1 MGEVLLVNVEP
12 NTAELLFALQPI
24 PELRNV
30 HDPEMVKEE
39 LARRPQAV
47 DLLVLGASRGDP
59 IRVAE
64 DARGVDEDLS
74 IVILAEPSRLEQIER
89 RVMYAPFLSG
99 DVTCQ
104 AIVENGSIGP
114 LLNEAMTRTRQRR
127 KHHDDVVA
135 SLSKLEAPKVWQP
148 NPKQYLDRLLDHAPI
163 GVAVLDHS
171 GEIRAW
177 NRRAATVFGV
187 PEETVIGTRLTELF
201 LASDRQP
208 LEDFVSESAAN
219 GDELPPQIFGA
230 YRARDDDPRQLEV
243 TAAAISSRSGEP
255 GALVL
260 FKDVTEEKEQ
270 EAERQRI
277 ETQMQRAQKLE
288 SLGVLAGGIAHDFN
302 NLLVGIVGNAD
313 LALLLAPAGSPIQQ
327 ALIKIKMAGGR
338 AAELTRQLLAYSGK
352 KEGVQIEAVD
362 LNPLISELK
371 NLLEVSISNY
381 VSLDM
386 VLSVDLPLVR
396 GDLSQITQVLM
407 NLITNASEAIGE
419 RPGSIMIATGTVV
432 LDSDECARW
441 RTSWDVSEGVYVFI
455 DVSDTGCGMSA
466 STCEQIFEPFFT
478 TKATGRGLGLAA
490 VAGIIRSHR
499 GAIEVH
505 SELDAGTTFRVLLP
519 AAPGARLEASQT
531 DTINPNVE
539 GLAAGEIL
547 VVDDEQHVRDVLS
560 DMLETFG
567 FEVETAADG
576 TEAIDIFRESPDSF
590 CAVILDM
597 AMPKM
602 GGAETLRALREIS
615 SDIPII
621 ICTGYNED
629 QTFEGTGPSA
639 FLQKPFRLA
648 TLISTLE
655 GALGRSLSVTE
666 CDAAF

>member
-24 PELRNV
+24 PELRSV
-30 HDPEMVKEE
+30 QDPEMVKQE
-39 LARRPQAV
+39 LTRRPRAV
-47 DLLVLGASRGDP
+47 ELLVLGASRGDP

-64 DARGVDEDLS
+64 DARGIDQDLS
-74 IVILAEPSRLEQIER
+74 IVILAEPSRLEQIVR

-104 AIVENGSIGP
+104 SIAENASIGP
-114 LLNEAMTRTRQRR
+114 VLNEAMTRTRQRR

-163 GVAVLDHS
+163 GVAVLDYS

-177 NRRAATVFGV
+177 NRRAATVFGA
-187 PEETVIGTRLTELF
+187 PEETVIGARLTEF
-201 LASDRQP
+201 FHPSDRER
-208 LEDFVSESAAN
+208 LGDFLSHSAAK
-219 GDELPPQIFGA
+219 GDELPPQIFRGQ
-230 YRARDDDPRQLEV
+230 RAPDDEPRQLEV
-243 TAAAISSRSGEP
+243 TAATISSRSGEP

-260 FKDVTEEKEQ
+260 FKDVTQEKEQ

-302 NLLVGIVGNAD
+302 NLLVGVVGNAD
-313 LALLLAPAGSPIQQ
+313 LALLLAPAGSPIQK

-338 AAELTRQLLAYSGK
+338 ASELTQQLLAYSGK
-352 KEGVQIEAVD
+352 TKGGRIETID
-362 LNPLISELK
+362 LNPLVSELK

-386 VLSVDLPLVR
+386 VLSADLPLVR

-419 RPGSIMIATGTVV
+419 RPGSIMITTGTVV
-432 LDSDECARW
+432 LGSEECAQW
-441 RTSWDVSEGVYVFI
+441 RTSWDVSEGVHVFI

-466 STCEQIFEPFFT
+466 STCQQIFEPFFT
-478 TKATGRGLGLAA
+478 TKSTGRGLGLAA
-490 VAGIIRSHR
+490 VAGIIRSHH
-499 GAIEVH
+499 GAIEVD
-505 SELDAGTTFRVLLP
+505 SELDVGTTFRVLLP
-519 AAPGARLEASQT
+519 AAPGAQLEAPPP
-531 DTINPNVE
+531 DAIKEGHGEGEGTI
-539 GLAAGEIL
+539 LA
-547 VVDDEQHVRDVLS
+547 VDDEEEVRAVLS
-560 DMLETFG
+560 EMLQTFG
-567 FEVETAADG
+567 FEVETAGDG
-576 TEAIDIFRESPDSF
+576 VEAIDIFRESPDSF

-597 AMPKM
+597 AMPRM
-602 GGAETLRALREIS
+602 GGAETLRALREIR

-629 QTFEGTGPSA
+629 HAVEGSGPSP
-639 FLQKPFRLA
+639 FLHKPFRLA
-648 TLISTLE
+648 TLMTKLE
-655 GALGRSLSVTE
+655 EALGRSFS
-666 CDAAF
+666 AP

>member
-1 MGEVLLVNVEP
+1 VGEVLLVNVEP
-12 NTAELLFALQPI
+12 NTAELLFAPEPI
-24 PELRNV
+24 PALRSV
-30 HDPEMVKEE
+30 QDPEMVKEE
-39 LARRPQAV
+39 LTRRPRAV

-64 DARGVDEDLS
+64 DARGIDQDLS
-74 IVILAEPSRLEQIER
+74 IVILADPARLEQIER

-104 AIVENGSIGP
+104 SIAENGSIGP
-114 LLNEAMTRTRQRR
+114 VLNEAMTRTRQRR

-135 SLSKLEAPKVWQP
+135 TLTRLEAPKVWQP
-148 NPKQYLDRLLDHAPI
+148 NPKQYLDRILDHAPI
-163 GVAVLDHS
+163 GVAVLDYS

-177 NRRAATVFGV
+177 NRRAATVFGA
-187 PEETVIGTRLTELF
+187 PEATVLGARF
-201 LASDRQP
+201 ADFFHPSDRKR
-208 LEDFVSESAAN
+208 LEDFIAESASN
-219 GDELPPQIFGA
+219 GDEPPPQIFRGH
-230 YRARDDDPRQLEV
+230 RDQDDDSRQLEV

-260 FKDVTEEKEQ
+260 FKDITREKEQ

-313 LALLLAPAGSPIQQ
+313 LALLLASAGSPIQK

-338 AAELTRQLLAYSGK
+338 ASELTQQLLAYSGK
-352 KEGVQIEAVD
+352 KEGVQIETID
-362 LNPLISELK
+362 LNPLVSEMK
-371 NLLEVSISNY
+371 NLLEVSISKY

-396 GDLSQITQVLM
+396 GDLSQIGQVLM

-419 RPGSIMIATGTVV
+419 HPGSIMIATGAVV
-432 LDSDECARW
+432 LGSEECAQW
-441 RTSWDVSEGVYVFI
+441 TTSWDVSEGVYVFI

-519 AAPGARLEASQT
+519 AAPGARLDAPPA
-531 DTINPNVE
+531 DTNELNVE
-539 GLAAGEIL
+539 GHAEGTILA
-547 VVDDEQHVRDVLS
+547 VDDEQHVRDVLS
-560 DMLETFG
+560 EMLETFG
-567 FEVETAADG
+567 FEVETAGDG
-576 TEAIDIFRESPDSF
+576 IEAIDIFRESPNEF

-602 GGAETLRALREIS
+602 GGAETLRRLREIR

-621 ICTGYNED
+621 ICTGYIED

-648 TLISTLE
+648 TLMSKLE
-655 GALGRSLSVTE
+655 EALGRSLSAPI
-666 CDAAF
+666 DPSSG